1 VRQDVPILTVGV
13 PVGFVRFVETRR
25 DGDSGVRAGLFDLAY
40 HLRDDVEVPQYVR
53 DQVQCELAWFEQNLP
68 NPPRFNRSRS
78 KGYYRR
84 RTTGIAWFKDSA
96 VECIRRMHVLA
107 SVAEH
112 CGHAV
117 TVLTED
123 RPGYVV
129 YEDEWQVI
137 AEPFA
142 EARRRMN
149 R

>member
-1 VRQDVPILTVGV
+1 
-13 PVGFVRFVETRR
+13 
-25 DGDSGVRAGLFDLAY
+25 
-40 HLRDDVEVPQYVR
+40 
-53 DQVQCELAWFEQNLP
+53 
-68 NPPRFNRSRS
+68 
-78 KGYYRR
+78 
-84 RTTGIAWFKDSA
+84 
-96 VECIRRMHVLA
+96 MHVLA